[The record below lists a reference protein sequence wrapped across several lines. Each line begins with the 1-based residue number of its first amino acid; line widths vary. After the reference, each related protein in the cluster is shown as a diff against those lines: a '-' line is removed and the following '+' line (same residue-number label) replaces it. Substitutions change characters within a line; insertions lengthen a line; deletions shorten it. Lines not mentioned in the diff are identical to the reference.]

1 MFKKIKPMLAVLA
14 GMKLLAYHLL
24 MKKMALATFLSFVLS
39 KISFI
44 LASLVALKQFFH
56 TPTHHRSQSD
66 SNKLEVVHIPINHHR
81 EHKYKEKDAYY
92 DESQFVPVT
101 FQPETVYDT
110 TPFFNDFPYR
120 GNTPETF
127 TSSEEDFNF
136 NGNFDGKLDDNLNDL
151 YNKHY
156 KNNNNLFANSFD
168 RKDQGTD
175 EVNEKDFY
183 KNHVHS
189 PFV

>member
-1 MFKKIKPMLAVLA
+1 MGPVLAVLA
-14 GMKLLAYHLL
+14 GLKLLAYHLL
-24 MKKMALATFLSFVLS
+24 MKKMALVTFFSFLLS

-44 LASLVALKQFFH
+44 LASLVALKQFFQS
-56 TPTHHRSQSD
+56 PTHHRSQTD

-101 FQPETVYDT
+101 SQPETVYDT
-110 TPFFNDFPYR
+110 TPFYNNFPYR
-120 GNTPETF
+120 GNAPETF
-127 TSSEEDFNF
+127 TSSEEDFN
-136 NGNFDGKLDDNLNDL
+136 GNFDGKFDDNLNEL

-156 KNNNNLFANSFD
+156 NKNNFADDSFDD
-168 RKDQGTD
+168 RKDA
-175 EVNEKDFY
+175 VNEKNFY